1 MCRAWGMLEKSDA
14 KILIVLSQ
22 VDGFLNKRQLAK
34 LTNLNEN
41 TVHAA
46 IGRLDKNKLITRKQS
61 LPRSANN
68 LRINLNGMVVTK
80 FLTEINIQ
88 EEKIENLLNEK
99 SLLDMLGKYR

>member
-1 MCRAWGMLEKSDA
+1 MLGLGLEKSDA

-46 IGRLDKNKLITRKQS
+46 IGRLDKIKLITRKQS

-99 SLLDMLGKYR
+99 SLLDMLDKYR